1 MLKKNAEIVRE
12 YFNEVINSHNIDRTY
27 DYLDKKCVFHAPPY
41 VGLGFRWDE
50 KPENKLV
57 IAAVAENGPCYGNLR
72 VGDELVRIQGENGTA
87 ETFEQLKNGFYA
99 LGRIGTPV
107 SITVRRGEKLLDFTL
122 IRSRIEG
129 FDNVMNDDQLDGI
142 RKFFTEI
149 MPDYKAEIKVILEDG
164 DKVAIYLISSGTSQE
179 FHASAV
185 WPECTIWRLEN
196 GKIVETWGVE
206 DNLSW
211 NLQMGYQV
219 KEPVKEKV

>member
-12 YFNEVINSHNIDRTY
+12 YFNDVINAHNIDRIY
-27 DYLDKKCVFHAPPY
+27 DYLDKKCVFHTPPY
-41 VGLGFRWDE
+41 VGLGLRWDE
-50 KPENKLV
+50 KPGEKLV
-57 IAAVAENGPCYGNLR
+57 ITAVAEKGPCYGKLMA
-72 VGDELVRIQGENGTA
+72 GDEAVRIQDEHGIA
-87 ETFEQLKNGFYA
+87 ETFEQLKNGFYG

-107 SITVRRGEKLLDFTL
+107 SITVRRGEKLLDFTA

-129 FDNVMNDDQLDGI
+129 FDNVMSDDQLEGI

-149 MPDYKAEIKVILEDG
+149 IPDYKAEIKVILEDG

-185 WPECTIWRLEN
+185 WPECSIWRLEN

-211 NLQMGYQV
+211 NLQMGYQL
-219 KEPVKEKV
+219 KEPVKEMD

>member
-1 MLKKNAEIVRE
+1 MA
-12 YFNEVINSHNIDRTY
+12 
-27 DYLDKKCVFHAPPY
+27 
-41 VGLGFRWDE
+41 
-50 KPENKLV
+50 
-57 IAAVAENGPCYGNLR
+57 
-72 VGDELVRIQGENGTA
+72 GDEAVRIQGEHGTA
-87 ETFEQLKNGFYA
+87 ETFEQLKNGFHA
-99 LGRIGTPV
+99 LGRIGNPV
-107 SITVRRGEKLLDFTL
+107 STTVRRSDKLLDFTA

-129 FDNVMNDDQLDGI
+129 FDKIMNDDLLGGI
-142 RKFFTEI
+142 RKFFAEI
-149 MPDYKAEIKVILEDG
+149 IPDYKAEIKVILEDG
-164 DKVAIYLISSGTSQE
+164 DKVAAYLISSGTSQE